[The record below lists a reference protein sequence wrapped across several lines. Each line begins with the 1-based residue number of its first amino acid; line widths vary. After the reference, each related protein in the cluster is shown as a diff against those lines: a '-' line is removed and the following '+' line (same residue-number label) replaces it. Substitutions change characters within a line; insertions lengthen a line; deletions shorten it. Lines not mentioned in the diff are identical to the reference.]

1 LNVRMATEVMN
12 LQLHK
17 YWASLSPLLPSL
29 IKSLEVPESPQT
41 RISRKYGPKS
51 VRSRFA
57 VQWGK
62 GGNSKCCFAMSG
74 KHNLVLGPVWLGM
87 SEIVFGKRAVGTL
100 RCLERLASYRELQLR
115 EASRNKRHT
124 HTQYARL
131 RAPTT
136 LDTRPVS
143 QFRACTAS
151 TMKNAGGS
159 ALYINK
165 TVYYNMKVGHSW
177 LSLECDCVEHTDSVT
192 AHTAAI
198 PPSLAAHAT

>member
-1 LNVRMATEVMN
+1 MFRHAARRRPPRMHTTERRSFDLNVRMATEVMN

-74 KHNLVLGPVWLGM
+74 KQNIVLGPVWLGM

-124 HTQYARL
+124 HTICQTPCTY
-131 RAPTT
+131 
-136 LDTRPVS
+136 DTRHETCVPIPCLHGFNNEKCRRQRPVH
-143 QFRACTAS
+143 
-151 TMKNAGGS
+151 K
-159 ALYINK
+159 
-165 TVYYNMKVGHSW
+165 
-177 LSLECDCVEHTDSVT
+177 
-192 AHTAAI
+192 
-198 PPSLAAHAT
+198 